1 MTMVAKGSYDFDFEG
16 RKILLVEDNHVAFK
30 VTSSML
36 HRAGLE
42 LDHAWT
48 GEEAV
53 ELCRNQFYDLVLMDM
68 QLPGIDGMEATRRI
82 RAIRPDQKV
91 IAATASDY
99 MEDREAFLKAGCE
112 ASFIKPLKFRD
123 LFEFM
128 QQLFRQGNG

>member
-1 MTMVAKGSYDFDFEG
+1 MAAGGTYDFDFNG
-16 RKILLVEDNHVAFK
+16 RKILLVEDNPVAFK

-36 HRAGLE
+36 NRMGVE

-53 ELCRNQFYDLVLMDM
+53 EFCRNQLYDLVLMDM
-68 QLPGIDGMEATRRI
+68 QLPGIDGMEAARRI
-82 RAIRPDQKV
+82 RQNRPDQRV

-99 MEDREAFLKAGCE
+99 LEDREAFLRAGCE
-112 ASFIKPLKFRD
+112 ACFIKPLKFRD

-128 QQLFRQGNG
+128 QQLFNSGNG